1 MQGVLRFPQR
11 FRMVFCG
18 EVVAVWWWKRGS
30 WTRIFVCLKMCHG
43 FEIYFWVDFGK
54 AKATAKAK
62 AIILSLRPSGFA
74 PAFGRAE
81 HGLARYLDLSYE
93 YAGH

>member
-1 MQGVLRFPQR
+1 LVVETWFLEAH
-11 FRMVFCG
+11 FRVFENAPC
-18 EVVAVWWWKRGS
+18 
-30 WTRIFVCLKMCHG
+30 
-43 FEIYFWVDFGK
+43 FEIYFLGGFFGK

-81 HGLARYLDLSYE
+81 HALARYLDLSYE
-93 YAGH
+93 YAGTL